1 LRFSFKGNFHK
12 KGKME
17 KAKKNQ
23 SEVIREI
30 QNNPDYIILNNPL
43 AAPKFVR
50 QIGRN
55 KEERPTTDIYTQKIF
70 FEIVSKLTPA
80 HLENTDEKYIQLDFN
95 VSEFLDTLGIEKK
108 ENYYKNILNSLYDM
122 QNLTVKYE
130 TDEKIGSYSVI
141 PDIEYKKNKGDLT
154 LDLNRKLVE
163 KILDIRNNEN
173 FSFLK
178 RHLYLLQNG
187 HAIKIFPYLVSW
199 KNRGMVELSIEHFK
213 KIFGYDTEGYSLF
226 NKLKIRVIE
235 PAIKEITEKT
245 TLDVTYKLI
254 GSNLDGQRP
263 RIKAIRFLI
272 SEKKQK
278 LLKDTKVDS
287 ETNNVY
293 QDVAIEEV
301 TANEKEAIYLRY
313 ESVVISEFGVNGFQF
328 SKLLD
333 VHTEVEVLQA
343 IEITTTER
351 DKGKLQNVA
360 GFFIEALKN
369 KYQKSETVAKQKS
382 TEKKTK
388 LEADTQKEQAQKGRV
403 EDVKRKESERKTG
416 IIKQLIADDASIIHQ
431 AITDIQNSMFSTS
444 YKTEKTVLENL
455 ENPMFVGGLMNAL
468 VKLDATIFD
477 V

>member
-1 LRFSFKGNFHK
+1 MEQK
-12 KGKME
+12 KKS
-17 KAKKNQ
+17 Q
-23 SEVIREI
+23 SDVIREI

-43 AAPKFVR
+43 AAPKFVK

-80 HLENTDEKYIQLDFN
+80 HLENTDEKYIQLNFN

-108 ENYYKNILNSLYDM
+108 ENYYKNILNSLYEM

-163 KILDIRNNEN
+163 KVLDIRNNEN

-278 LLKDTKVDS
+278 LLKDPTTDTEKQNINQNMD
-287 ETNNVY
+287 
-293 QDVAIEEV
+293 IENISV
-301 TANEKEAIYLRY
+301 SEKEAIYLKY
-313 ESVVISEFGVNGFQF
+313 QSIVIDEFSVNGFQF
-328 SKLLD
+328 SKLLE
-333 VHTEVEVLQA
+333 HYTEGEVLQA
-343 IEITTTER
+343 IDVTKSER
-351 DKGKLQNVA
+351 EKGKLQNVA

-369 KYQKSETVAKQKS
+369 KYQKPETVAKQKS
-382 TEKKTK
+382 TEKTAK
-388 LEADTQKEQAQKGRV
+388 LEADTQKELVQKGRV
-403 EDVKRKESERKTG
+403 EDVKRKESERKIA
-416 IIKQLIADDASIIHQ
+416 IIRELIAHDTPIIHQ
-431 AITDIQNSMFSTS
+431 AVADIQNSMFRTS
-444 YKTEKTVLENL
+444 YKAEKTVLENL

-468 VKLDATIFD
+468 LKLDATLFD

>member
-1 LRFSFKGNFHK
+1 
-12 KGKME
+12 ME
-17 KAKKNQ
+17 KIKKSQ

-43 AAPKFVR
+43 AAPKFVK

-108 ENYYKNILNSLYDM
+108 ENYYKNILNSLYEM

-163 KILDIRNNEN
+163 KVLDIRNNEN

-199 KNRGMVELSIEHFK
+199 KNRGMVELTIDHFK

-235 PAIKEITEKT
+235 PAVKEINEKT

-263 RIKAIRFLI
+263 RVKAIRFLI

-278 LLKDTKVDS
+278 PLKEPKAETDKNTVFTDVDVES
-287 ETNNVY
+287 SH
-293 QDVAIEEV
+293 D
-301 TANEKEAIYLRY
+301 KEAIYLKY
-313 ESVVISEFGVNGFQF
+313 ESVVIGEFGVNGFQF
-328 SKLLD
+328 SKLLEA
-333 VHTEVEVLQA
+333 HTEGEVIQA
-343 IEITTTER
+343 IEITKTEK
-351 DKGKLQNVA
+351 DKGKLINVA

-369 KYQKSETVAKQKS
+369 KYQKAETIAKQKNS
-382 TEKKTK
+382 EKKAK
-388 LEADTQKEQAQKGRV
+388 QDSQTQKEQLQKGRV
-403 EDVKRKESERKTG
+403 EAVKRKETERKTG
-416 IIKQLIADDASIIHQ
+416 IIKQLIADNAPILHQ
-431 AITDIQNSMFSTS
+431 AIADIQNSMFSSS
-444 YKTEKTVLENL
+444 YNKAKTLNENL
-455 ENPMFVGGLMNAL
+455 ENPMFLGSLMNAL
-468 VKLDATIFD
+468 EKIDTNIFD
-477 V
+477 I

>member
-1 LRFSFKGNFHK
+1 
-12 KGKME
+12 
-17 KAKKNQ
+17 
-23 SEVIREI
+23 
-30 QNNPDYIILNNPL
+30 
-43 AAPKFVR
+43 
-50 QIGRN
+50 
-55 KEERPTTDIYTQKIF
+55 
-70 FEIVSKLTPA
+70 
-80 HLENTDEKYIQLDFN
+80 
-95 VSEFLDTLGIEKK
+95 
-108 ENYYKNILNSLYDM
+108 M

-163 KILDIRNNEN
+163 KVLDIRNNEN

-199 KNRGMVELSIEHFK
+199 KNRGMVELTVDHFK

-263 RIKAIRFLI
+263 RVKAIRFLI

-278 LLKDTKVDS
+278 SLKDPKT
-287 ETNNVY
+287 ETETPKNY
-293 QDVAIEEV
+293 QNDATEKT
-301 TANEKEAIYLRY
+301 TADEKEAIYLKY

-333 VHTEVEVLQA
+333 NHTEGEVIQA
-343 IEITTTER
+343 IEITKAER
-351 DKGKLQNVA
+351 DKGKLQNAA

-369 KYQKSETVAKQKS
+369 KYQKTEATAKRKN
-382 TEKKTK
+382 TEKKAK
-388 LEADTQKEQAQKGRV
+388 QEVENPKELEQKGRV
-403 EDVKRKESERKTG
+403 EAEKRKETARKMG
-416 IIKQLIADDASIIHQ
+416 IINQLIADDAPIIHQ
-431 AITDIQNSMFSTS
+431 AIADIQNSMFSTA
-444 YKTEKTVLENL
+444 YKADKTWADNL
-455 ENPMFVGGLMNAL
+455 ENPMFVGGLMNTLQKIDPA
-468 VKLDATIFD
+468 IFNF
-477 V
+477 

>member
-1 LRFSFKGNFHK
+1 
-12 KGKME
+12 ME

-263 RIKAIRFLI
+263 RVKAIRFLI

-278 LLKDTKVDS
+278 LLKEPNTDTDTGKQS
-287 ETNNVY
+287 IK
-293 QDVAIEEV
+293 QDVDVENG
-301 TANEKEAIYLRY
+301 TSGEKEAVYLKY
-313 ESVVISEFGVNGFQF
+313 QSIVIDEFSVNGFQF
-328 SKLLD
+328 SKLLE
-333 VHTEVEVLQA
+333 HYTEGEVLQA
-343 IEITTTER
+343 IEITKSER

-382 TEKKTK
+382 TEKKAK

-403 EDVKRKESERKTG
+403 EDVKRKEGERKIG
-416 IIKQLIADDASIIHQ
+416 IIKQLIADDATIIHQ

>member
-1 LRFSFKGNFHK
+1 MDKPK
-12 KGKME
+12 KS
-17 KAKKNQ
+17 Q
-23 SEVIREI
+23 SEVIQEI

-43 AAPKFVR
+43 AAPKFVK

-55 KEERPTTDIYTQKIF
+55 KEERPATDIYTQKIF

-80 HLENTDEKYIQLDFN
+80 HIENTNEKYIQLNFN

-108 ENYYKNILNSLYDM
+108 ENYYKNILNSLYEM

-130 TDEKIGSYSVI
+130 TDDKIGSYSVI

-178 RHLYLLQNG
+178 RHLYFLQNG

-199 KNRGMVELSIEHFK
+199 KNRGMVELTVEHFK

-235 PAIKEITEKT
+235 PAVKEITEKT

-263 RIKAIRFLI
+263 RVKAIRFLI

-278 LLKDTKVDS
+278 LLNDPKADT
-287 ETNNVY
+287 ETKSNNQNVT
-293 QDVAIEEV
+293 VEEAI
-301 TANEKEAIYLRY
+301 ANEKEAIYLKY
-313 ESVVISEFGVNGFQF
+313 QNIVIDEFKVNGFQF
-328 SKLLD
+328 SKLLE
-333 VHTEVEVLQA
+333 VYTEGEVLDA
-343 IEITTTER
+343 IEITKNER
-351 DKGKLQNVA
+351 EKGKLQNVA

-369 KYQKSETVAKQKS
+369 KYQKPETIAKQKI
-382 TEKKTK
+382 TEKKAK
-388 LEADTQKEQAQKGRV
+388 IEAATQKEQDQKGRV
-403 EDVKRKESERKTG
+403 EAAKREENERKIA
-416 IIKQLIADDASIIHQ
+416 IIKHLIADDISIVYQ
-431 AITDIQNSMFSTS
+431 AVTDIQNSMFSTS
-444 YKTEKTVLENL
+444 YKAEKTLAENL

-468 VKLDATIFD
+468 LKIDATIFD
-477 V
+477 S